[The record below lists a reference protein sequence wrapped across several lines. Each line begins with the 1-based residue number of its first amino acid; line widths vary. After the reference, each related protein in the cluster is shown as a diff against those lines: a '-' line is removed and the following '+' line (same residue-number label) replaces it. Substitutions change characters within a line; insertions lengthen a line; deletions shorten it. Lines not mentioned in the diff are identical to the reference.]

1 MGKIGRFGVGCF
13 GCGVSTRLRS
23 AVGALVLS
31 AVLMVVTQM
40 AVAAEQAVDFDIPVQ
55 PLAAALDAFSAVTGA
70 TAVYNGNLAA
80 GLLSHGLRGR
90 LTPREALA
98 VMLRDTGLVAE
109 YTASDAFVVLA
120 GTPDA
125 IVVRTASAI
134 ASAALS
140 QQDAS
145 ERRYSALLQDTI
157 NRALCAQPE
166 TRPGRYRAALRFW
179 VSPAGAVTHFRLL
192 NQTGDDRRDA
202 AITAVAGRASVGE
215 APPARMAQPFTMVV
229 LPQMSEEAVCPSAEG
244 R

>member
-1 MGKIGRFGVGCF
+1 M
-13 GCGVSTRLRS
+13 RLRS
-23 AVGALVLS
+23 AVGVVVLS
-31 AVLMVVTQM
+31 AALMVVITQM
-40 AVAAEQAVDFDIPVQ
+40 AVAVEQIVDFDIPVQ
-55 PLAAALDAFSAVTGA
+55 PLTSALDAFSAATGA
-70 TAVYNGNLAA
+70 TAVYSGNLTA
-80 GLLSHGLRGR
+80 GLLSHGLKGR

-98 VMLRDTGLVAE
+98 EMLRDTGLVAD

-120 GTPDA
+120 GAPDA

-145 ERRYSALLQDTI
+145 ERRYSGLLQETI
-157 NRALCAQPE
+157 NRALCARPE
-166 TRPGRYRAALRFW
+166 TRPGTYRAALRFW

-192 NQTGDDRRDA
+192 NQTGDDKRDA
-202 AITAVAGRASVGE
+202 AIIAAAGRASIGE

-229 LPQMSEEAVCPSAEG
+229 LPQASEEAICPSVEG